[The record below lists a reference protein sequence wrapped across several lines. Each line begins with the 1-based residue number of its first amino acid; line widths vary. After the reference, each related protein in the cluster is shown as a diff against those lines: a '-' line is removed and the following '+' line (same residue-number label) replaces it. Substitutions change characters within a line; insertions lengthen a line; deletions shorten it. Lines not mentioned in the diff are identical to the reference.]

1 MKALVI
7 LFLFVSA
14 QISAQND
21 TILNSEKDYK
31 IFKNMSES
39 YELEDDEQIFIYAKH
54 MPEFPGGKLQL
65 RRFVAENVIYPAEAR
80 KRGIE
85 GTVFVKFEVK
95 KNGKIG
101 KVEIQKGVHELL
113 DNESVKVVKSLPE
126 FKPGM
131 TESGKFVNIWYS
143 IPITFKL
150 N

>member
-1 MKALVI
+1 MKILV
-7 LFLFVSA
+7 LFLLLISFGV
-14 QISAQND
+14 SAQND
-21 TILNSEKDYK
+21 TIVNTEKDYK
-31 IFKNMSES
+31 INKNMSES
-39 YELEDDEQIFIYAKH
+39 YDQDNDDQIFIYAKY

-80 KRGIE
+80 KKGIE
-85 GTVFVKFEVK
+85 GTVFIKFEVK
-95 KNGKIG
+95 KTGKIG